1 MGQSVKGLRLT
12 EVRQR
17 FVRNLGLRLL
27 ALLIAIGLWVFV
39 NAAQH
44 ETQTDLVIPVQYT
57 GLPPGLMIIN
67 EHPQFVNLR
76 ISGPQTLLSLLDP
89 GRMTVHLDLRGVTP
103 GEADYKITTDMFHI
117 PRQTSIEQITPSQI
131 TLDIDQIVTKS
142 LPVHLD
148 TSGEVADGLEIASVQ
163 LQPAT
168 VAVTGP
174 QRMLRNLGSLD
185 TVPLDVQGLA
195 ADVTR
200 EIALADSGPLIRV
213 PVTQVMVTVHLG
225 DVIAE
230 RQFHNLPITV
240 RNTSLRAMVI
250 PHTVS
255 LAVRGPQR
263 ALNGLSLNKA
273 VFIDAEDLRVGWY
286 EAPVM
291 VDLPKGLQVVRQQP
305 EKVKLRIYR

>member
-1 MGQSVKGLRLT
+1 MGQSVKGLRLS

-44 ETQTDLVIPVQYT
+44 ETETDLVVPVQYA

-148 TSGEVADGLEIASVQ
+148 TSGEVASGLEIASVQ

-195 ADVTR
+195 ADVSR
-200 EIALADSGPLIRV
+200 VIALADSGPLIRV
-213 PVTQVMVTVHLG
+213 PVTQVLATVHLG

-230 RQFHNLPITV
+230 RQFRNVPIAV

-250 PHTVS
+250 PRTVS

-263 ALNGLSLNKA
+263 ALNGLTLEKA
-273 VFIDAEDLRVGWY
+273 VFIDAQDLRVGWY